1 MSTEPARF
9 LCEQHIGR
17 KVMRAIQGLPG
28 AEVAPVTNDIHED
41 DRLIVE
47 HANQNNQTI
56 VTRDGGFP
64 ARRLCSISRGVLFIP
79 QQMTSGTVVRLED
92 VLPCLTRLLQSGRLR
107 TLGHGVCTML
117 PNGVTLKLPSGEETY
132 TLNDI

>member
-1 MSTEPARF
+1 MSIETVRF

-17 KVMRAIQGLPG
+17 RVMRAIQGLPG
-28 AEVAPVTNDIHED
+28 VEVAPVTNDIHED

-64 ARRLCSISRGVLFIP
+64 ARRLCSISRGVLLIP
-79 QQMTSGTVVRLED
+79 QMTAGTVVRLED
-92 VLPCLTRLLQSGRLR
+92 VLPCLIRLLQSGKLR
-107 TLGHGVCTML
+107 TLGHGVCTVL